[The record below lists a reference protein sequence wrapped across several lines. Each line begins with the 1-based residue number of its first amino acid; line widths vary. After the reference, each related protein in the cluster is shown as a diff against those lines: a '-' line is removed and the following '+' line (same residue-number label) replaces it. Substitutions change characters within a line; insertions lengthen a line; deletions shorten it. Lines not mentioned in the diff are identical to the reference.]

1 MFERVTTHYR
11 TLQTWI
17 GHDATRYHNFNVL
30 RDALPYIFSKFSMVW
45 DYLQRVTT
53 RYRKMYE
60 KIHILKKIIMVTCG
74 NALQI
79 AQNRANLRE
88 NIQCRIG

>member
-17 GHDATRYHNFNVL
+17 SHDATRYRNFNVL

-60 KIHILKKIIMVTCG
+60 KIHI
-74 NALQI
+74 
-79 AQNRANLRE
+79 
-88 NIQCRIG
+88 

>member
-1 MFERVTTHYR
+1 MLLHYR

-17 GHDATRYHNFNVL
+17 GHDATRYRNFNVL
-30 RDALPYIFSKFSMVW
+30 RDALPYIFSKFSMVL
-45 DYLQRVTT
+45 DYVQRVTT

-88 NIQCRIG
+88 NIQYRVG